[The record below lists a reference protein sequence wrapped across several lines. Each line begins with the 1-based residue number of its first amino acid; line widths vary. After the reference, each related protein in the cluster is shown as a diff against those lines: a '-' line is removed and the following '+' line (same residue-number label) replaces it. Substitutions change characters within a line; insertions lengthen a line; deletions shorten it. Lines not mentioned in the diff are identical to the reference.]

1 MSKRFHI
8 PFGLSKKT
16 DEEFREIYTQYMNDW
31 SEKKRHL
38 SGWQVEKLGF
48 LKRELKHRC
57 GQWYHDGDFVL
68 FKELYGNMVP
78 GFVRHVEYE
87 YENSFAGTSE
97 DEVYSIEISF
107 IKAPYKTDVD
117 LYTPQVRHDE
127 ITRIQRLTP
136 REMQNLLQQKA
147 QEVAPSQ
154 LETLAD
160 AIQQRDEEYYLQ
172 NADHIKYAWDSKQ
185 DFIEPE
191 LSGWH
196 FVGVFTNEKGEKTY
210 RAYKSE
216 DELFTPREAYERI
229 AKEAFTPLFKAYH
242 NVPDGKVS
250 LHVYD
255 VSRNAEHV
263 VEAHNPIL
271 L

>member
-16 DEEFREIYTQYMNDW
+16 DEEFKAVFNQFVQDW
-31 SEKKRHL
+31 HEKGRLTSWQSDKKGLLEHALKKRY
-38 SGWQVEKLGF
+38 
-48 LKRELKHRC
+48 
-57 GQWYHDGDFVL
+57 GQWFHKGDFVL
-68 FKELYGNMVP
+68 YRELYGNMVP
-78 GFVRHVEYE
+78 GYVDDVEFDSD
-87 YENSFAGTSE
+87 NSFAGTYA
-97 DEVYSIEISF
+97 DEVKYVGVTYIERPFITQISLHDPHVRSIELDS
-107 IKAPYKTDVD
+107 
-117 LYTPQVRHDE
+117 
-127 ITRIQRLTP
+127 IQRLTP

-160 AIQQRDEEYYLQ
+160 AVQQRDEEYYLQ
-172 NADHIKYAWDSKQ
+172 NADHVTYAWDSKQ